1 MTYPSQPTNGGQPA
15 YPGLQGSQWYSS
27 LVQPAQRRRTR
38 WPWVVGAAAVC
49 AVIVA
54 AVVLSLGSGHHA
66 ASAGSGVSTGSGSAA
81 PSVTSTPTV
90 GNLQLSQ
97 LQAGDCLT
105 GTNME
110 LNTSDPWPKLTL
122 AVPCTQPHT
131 AEVFLANDNF
141 WPQNGPF
148 PGASAISK
156 DGTAACDS
164 AFQAYVGTTYKKSIY
179 TWTNI
184 IPDASTWP
192 TGDRALH
199 CVAYFSTPKQP
210 AGATLTRSIK
220 GSGR

>member
-1 MTYPSQPTNGGQPA
+1 
-15 YPGLQGSQWYSS
+15 
-27 LVQPAQRRRTR
+27 V
-38 WPWVVGAAAVC
+38 AAVC

-54 AVVLSLGSGHHA
+54 AVILSLGSGHRA
-66 ASAGSGVSTGSGSAA
+66 ASAGSSVSAGSSPAA
-81 PSVTSTPTV
+81 PSVTPTPTV

-105 GTNME
+105 GANMA
-110 LNTSDPWPKLTL
+110 LNSSDPWPKLTL
-122 AVPCTQPHT
+122 AVPCNQPHT

-156 DGTAACDS
+156 DGTTACNN
-164 AFQAYVGTTYKKSIY
+164 AFQAYVGITYKKSIY

-210 AGATLTRSIK
+210 AGATLNQSIE
-220 GSGR
+220 GSRK